1 MISEYPK
8 AYIYYS
14 GDNKQQPQLYQY
26 DLGRLRFR
34 VIYKPS
40 YQQIKNRVNK

>member
-26 DLGRLRFR
+26 DLGRQDLELSINQ
-34 VIYKPS
+34 VI
-40 YQQIKNRVNK
+40 NR